1 MKMNIWFWIALAL
14 YVLMIVKEVMYER
27 LIQYLK
33 KRRSIRSKLITLFF
47 IFTMPI
53 TYIFII
59 IDELWNNKESK
70 Q

>member
-1 MKMNIWFWIALAL
+1 MNIWFWIALAL